1 MKQSRLTHRSRV
13 TSLESRTTFVQCLF
27 ACLPCFCQ
35 APGMSLA
42 LLLLWKVRGHQLQS
56 SCNNTS
62 CLGRMF
68 SFHWYNPRVAIIYNA
83 KTVSRRA
90 DVKPKG
96 KYPAAG
102 LLQKSFHSLETM
114 NHSIFIRR
122 YMFFSELIYLLIKSV
137 GEEETRW
144 KGGNMFV
151 NFYFKQDRCEMIFT
165 RQETEWNKSL
175 HALYLSACCTC
186 THCRHDWMKESCC
199 LWSRYSN
206 LVCQKVLNS
215 FVTSLG

>member
-114 NHSIFIRR
+114 NHSIFIQR
-122 YMFFSELIYLLIKSV
+122 YVFFSELIYLLIQSV

-151 NFYFKQDRCEMIFT
+151 NFYCSKIGARWHSRARRLSEIKVYT
-165 RQETEWNKSL
+165 RFISKHVARARTVGTTEWKSRAVYGADIL
-175 HALYLSACCTC
+175 I
-186 THCRHDWMKESCC
+186 
-199 LWSRYSN
+199 
-206 LVCQKVLNS
+206 
-215 FVTSLG
+215 